1 MTIKEDT
8 MFKILSRTLMIAAV
22 AAVMGACT
30 GTPYLNS
37 HWGRSV
43 ETAKTLQVA
52 NPQAGRQSIKAPEM
66 DGQAAGKAVD
76 SYQRSFNDAVAR

>member
-1 MTIKEDT
+1 
-8 MFKILSRTLMIAAV
+8 MFKILSNILMIAAV

-52 NPQAGRQSIKAPEM
+52 NPQAGRQSVQAPEM
-66 DGQAAGKAVD
+66 DGRAAGQAVD
-76 SYQRSFNDAVAR
+76 SYRQSFNQAVAH